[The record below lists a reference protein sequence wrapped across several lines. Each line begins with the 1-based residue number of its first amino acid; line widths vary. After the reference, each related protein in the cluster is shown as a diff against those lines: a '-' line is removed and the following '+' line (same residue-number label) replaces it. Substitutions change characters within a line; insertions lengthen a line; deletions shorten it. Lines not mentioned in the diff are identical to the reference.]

1 MRYVNFRCY
10 NSEMHSTMNPTNKIN
25 QTILVRLFLFSLL
38 MTSFLS
44 SLPNYV
50 YSQESI
56 SPSGS
61 EKINAKTLAC
71 LLPLSGGY
79 KSIGKKALMGVLTA
93 AGVFGTDSDFR
104 VVVKDYAMGSEIREA
119 LKEIV
124 TKDGASV
131 LIGPVLSSSIKGISE
146 SVKSLGIPTVVFPFS
161 QNLSQGNPYLIRFS
175 YSLEKQAR
183 VLASYAVGDTKIKT
197 LGILY
202 PRTEIG
208 GLFKEAFVKSVREFG
223 GNIIYLGSY
232 DSRLHDISK
241 EIGWIKSRRLGAI
254 FIPDGATHSAE
265 LIIKLRQESSLKD
278 LIFLGPNTW
287 NSQAFI
293 KTLGLETDGI
303 VFTDFFFPGSERW
316 INFKNKFS
324 AAFNEDPGFLEYQ
337 VYEAVNLILGIL
349 RTPVQKREEVK
360 ERILALRGDPLFDIT
375 ENIDKSLEI
384 SFKPLVLTLKG
395 GQIIRIR

>member
-1 MRYVNFRCY
+1 
-10 NSEMHSTMNPTNKIN
+10 
-25 QTILVRLFLFSLL
+25 
-38 MTSFLS
+38 MTLFLS
-44 SLPNYV
+44 SLTDYV

-56 SPSGS
+56 SPRGS
-61 EKINAKTLAC
+61 ENPNGKTLAC
-71 LLPLSGGY
+71 LLPLSGEY
-79 KSIGKKALMGVLTA
+79 KSIGKKALMGVLAA

-119 LKEIV
+119 LKELAA
-124 TKDGASV
+124 KDGAAV

-183 VLASYAVGDTKIKT
+183 VLASYAVGDIKIKT
-197 LGILY
+197 FGILY
-202 PRTEIG
+202 PKTEIG
-208 GLFKEAFVKSVREFG
+208 GLFKEAFIKSVRESG

-232 DSRLHDISK
+232 DSSLHDISK
-241 EIGWIKSRRLGAI
+241 EIGWIKLRHPGAI
-254 FIPDGATHSAE
+254 FIPDGATHSAD
-265 LIIKLRQESSLKD
+265 LIIKLRQESGLKD

-303 VFTDFFFPGSERW
+303 IFTDFFFSVSERW
-316 INFKNKFS
+316 IDFKNKFS

-360 ERILALRGDPLFDIT
+360 ERILAIKDDPLFDIT

-384 SFKPLVLTLKG
+384 SPKPLVLKLKG
-395 GQIIRIR
+395 RQIIRIK